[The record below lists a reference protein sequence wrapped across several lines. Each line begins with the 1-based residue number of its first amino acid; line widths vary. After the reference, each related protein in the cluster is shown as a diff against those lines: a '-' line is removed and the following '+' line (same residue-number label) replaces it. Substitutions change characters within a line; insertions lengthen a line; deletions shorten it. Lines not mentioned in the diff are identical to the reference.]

1 MENDDLIKSF
11 FEDMRTKD
19 QNLEIPAFPK
29 PKTRSINWII
39 PVGIAASLFL
49 AGFLFF
55 EKEPEAEAPAEV
67 IIITLEE
74 GPNQEQQF
82 KIQESTYL
90 DTWES
95 GTSSLLTEF

>member
-1 MENDDLIKSF
+1 MENDELIKSF
-11 FEDMRTKD
+11 FEDMRMKD
-19 QNLEIPAFPK
+19 QNLEIPVFLK

-39 PVGIAASLFL
+39 PVGIAASLLL

-55 EKEPEAEAPAEV
+55 EKEPVSETPAEV

-74 GPNQEQQF
+74 GPNDEQQF
-82 KIQESTYL
+82 KIKESTYL

>member
-1 MENDDLIKSF
+1 MENDELIKSF

-19 QNLEIPAFPK
+19 QNLEIPEFPK

-55 EKEPEAEAPAEV
+55 EKEPEVKAPAEV

-74 GPNQEQQF
+74 GPNNEQQF

>member
-1 MENDDLIKSF
+1 MENDDLINSF
-11 FEDMRTKD
+11 FEDMRKED
-19 QNLEIPAFPK
+19 LNLEIPAFPK
-29 PKTRSINWII
+29 SKTRSINWLI

-49 AGFLFF
+49 AGFLFY
-55 EKEPEAEAPAEV
+55 EKEPEMKAPAEV

-74 GPNQEQQF
+74 GPNQEKQF
-82 KIQESTYL
+82 KITESTYL

>member
-1 MENDDLIKSF
+1 MENDELIESF
-11 FEDMRTKD
+11 FKDMRRAD
-19 QNLEIPAFPK
+19 QNLEVPAFPES
-29 PKTRSINWII
+29 KTRKINWLI
-39 PVGIAASLFL
+39 PVGIAASLVL

-55 EKEPEAEAPAEV
+55 EKEPEVKAPAEV
-67 IIITLEE
+67 IIITLEN
-74 GPNQEQQF
+74 GPNHEQQF